1 MLTEEQYKIL
11 EYCYNELKWNI
22 IPATANKRPAVKD
35 FADYFDSKKTFTFD
49 ELVAY
54 GEKVERPYYSNVLG
68 KQRDGTYSIV
78 FDVDVKDEVIKRL
91 VLRMFRS
98 CVYQET
104 PRGYHFFFK
113 VVMDDDDS
121 NNNSDDNIKR
131 ELKELQGTIIM
142 PNLVE
147 CYTESRHVIFL
158 GEGYGRLQLHNNDN
172 TVFLHIQ

>member
-22 IPATANKRPAVKD
+22 IPATANKRPAVKN
-35 FADYFDSKKTFTFD
+35 FADYFDSKKTLTFD

-68 KQRDGTYSIV
+68 KQRDGTYSIA

-91 VLRMFRS
+91 VLRIFRS
-98 CVYQET
+98 CIYQET

-113 VVMDDDDS
+113 VVMDD
-121 NNNSDDNIKR
+121 NNNKDDIIKT
-131 ELKELQGTIIM
+131 KLQGTIIM

-147 CYTESRHVIFL
+147 CYAERRHVIFL
-158 GEGYGRLQLHNNDN
+158 GEGYGRLQLHNNRYDY
-172 TVFLHIQ
+172 V

>member
-22 IPATANKRPAVKD
+22 IPATANKRPAVKN
-35 FADYFDSKKTFTFD
+35 FADYFDSKKTFTLD
-49 ELVAY
+49 ELVTY

-78 FDVDVKDEVIKRL
+78 FDVDVKDEAIKRL
-91 VLRMFRS
+91 VLKRMFRS

-113 VVMDDDDS
+113 VVMDDNNDKDD
-121 NNNSDDNIKR
+121 ITK
-131 ELKELQGTIIM
+131 LQGTIIIT

-147 CYTESRHVIFL
+147 CYAEKRHVIFL
-158 GEGYGRLQLHNNDN
+158 GEGYGRLQLHNRYDC
-172 TVFLHIQ
+172 V

>member
-22 IPATANKRPAVKD
+22 IPATANKRPAVKN
-35 FADYFDSKKTFTFD
+35 FADYFDSKKTLTFD

-91 VLRMFRS
+91 VLRIFRS

-113 VVMDDDDS
+113 VVMDDNNDKDD
-121 NNNSDDNIKR
+121 ITK
-131 ELKELQGTIIM
+131 LQGMIII
-142 PNLVE
+142 PNLLVE
-147 CYTESRHVIFL
+147 CYAERRHVIFL
-158 GEGYGRLQLHNNDN
+158 GEGYGRLQLHNRYDY
-172 TVFLHIQ
+172 V

>member
-22 IPATANKRPAVKD
+22 IPATASKRPAVKN
-35 FADYFDSKKTFTFD
+35 FADYFDSKKTFTLD

-78 FDVDVKDEVIKRL
+78 FDVDVKNEAIKRL

-113 VVMDDDDS
+113 VVI
-121 NNNSDDNIKR
+121 DDNNYKDDIIK
-131 ELKELQGTIIM
+131 LQGMIIM

-147 CYTESRHVIFL
+147 YYAERRHVIFL
-158 GEGYGRLQLHNNDN
+158 GEGYGRLQLHNRYDY
-172 TVFLHIQ
+172 IG

>member
-22 IPATANKRPAVKD
+22 IPATANKRPAVKN
-35 FADYFDSKKTFTFD
+35 FADYFDSKKTFTLE
-49 ELVAY
+49 ELITY

-78 FDVDVKDEVIKRL
+78 FDVDVKDEAIKRL
-91 VLRMFRS
+91 VLRIFRS

-113 VVMDDDDS
+113 VVMDDNNDKDD
-121 NNNSDDNIKR
+121 ITK
-131 ELKELQGTIIM
+131 LQGMIII

-147 CYTESRHVIFL
+147 YYAEKRHVIFL
-158 GEGYGRLQLHNNDN
+158 GEGYGRLQLHNRYDY
-172 TVFLHIQ
+172 V

>member
-1 MLTEEQYKIL
+1 MLTEERYKIL

-22 IPATANKRPAVKD
+22 IPATASKRPAVKD
-35 FADYFDSKKTFTFD
+35 FADYFDSKKTFTLE
-49 ELVAY
+49 ELITY

-68 KQRDGTYSIV
+68 KQRDGTYSIA

-91 VLRMFRS
+91 VLRIFRS

-113 VVMDDDDS
+113 VVMDDNNDKDD
-121 NNNSDDNIKR
+121 ITK
-131 ELKELQGTIIM
+131 LQGMIII

-147 CYTESRHVIFL
+147 YYAEKRHVIFL
-158 GEGYGRLQLHNNDN
+158 GEGYGKLQLHNRYDY
-172 TVFLHIQ
+172 V